1 MSVTV
6 VCTRALLFIVISL
19 SCTALAVAQRPEI
32 AKVEADLVG
41 GYLYVTGENFGRKDQ
56 LTLKLSGEPLTITV
70 KTDIQMIATLPVGT
84 QPGTYRLTLQKGR
97 GADVLDSVDVTIGST
112 GPAGPEGPQGQQGPA
127 GPAGPQ
133 GPQGPAGAAGS
144 PGAQGPQGEQGP
156 QGPAGQAGA
165 QGEPGAAGPQGPQ
178 GVAGP
183 QGPAGQNGAQGPQG
197 VAGPQGPQGAAGPQG
212 PAGATVAVFP
222 VGRSAVS
229 GATAVSTVD
238 GATPLV
244 CLGQNIGQ
252 ATIDPNWFGSGS
264 IEYRLVV
271 FGQKTSG
278 PAGEDVYFDLCRGSN
293 MGDINGS
300 LLVTNTITANP
311 QNSDSGWQTL
321 TGSDPVRMNLLARR
335 RSSAAGSY
343 THAYVLVRPAP

>member
-6 VCTRALLFIVISL
+6 ICTRAILFLVIVL
-19 SCTALAVAQRPEI
+19 SCTALTFAQRGEI
-32 AKVEADLVG
+32 SKVEADLVG
-41 GYLYVTGENFGRKDQ
+41 GYLYVTGENFSRRELG
-56 LTLKLSGEPLTITV
+56 LKLAGEPLSILV
-70 KTDIQMIATLPVGT
+70 KTDVQLIAALPAGT

-97 GADVLDSVDVTIGST
+97 GADVLDSLDVTIGSV
-112 GPAGPEGPQGQQGPA
+112 GPAGPEGPQGQAGPAGPSGQQGPQGEPGAPGAQGQRGEAGPA
-127 GPAGPQ
+127 GPAGQ
-133 GPQGPAGAAGS
+133 DGA
-144 PGAQGPQGEQGP
+144 PGAQGSQGPQGEPGP

-165 QGEPGAAGPQGPQ
+165 QGPQ

-183 QGPAGQNGAQGPQG
+183 QGPAGPQG
-197 VAGPQGPQGAAGPQG
+197 VAGPQGPAGQ
-212 PAGATVAVFP
+212 TVAVFA

-229 GATAVSTVD
+229 GATAVSTIE
-238 GATPLV
+238 GAIPLV

-252 ATIDPNWFGSGS
+252 ATIDPSWFGTGS
-264 IEYRLVV
+264 VEFRLVV

-293 MGDINGS
+293 LGDINGS
-300 LLVTNTITANP
+300 LLVTNTINANP

-321 TGSDPVRMNLLARR
+321 TGTEPVRMNLLARR
-335 RSSAAGSY
+335 KSGAAGSY

>member
-6 VCTRALLFIVISL
+6 VCTRALFFILITL
-19 SCTALAVAQRPEI
+19 SCTAFTLAQRPEI
-32 AKVEADLVG
+32 TKVEADLVG
-41 GYLYVTGENFGRKDQ
+41 GYLYVTGENFGRRDQ
-56 LTLKLSGEPLTITV
+56 LALRLSGEPLTIVV
-70 KTDIQMIATLPVGT
+70 KTDLQLIATLPNGT

-97 GADVLDSVDVTIGST
+97 GADVVDSVDVTIGNT
-112 GPAGPEGPQGQQGPA
+112 GPA

-133 GPQGPAGAAGS
+133 GSKGEPGAAGS
-144 PGAQGPQGEQGP
+144 PGAQGPQGEPGP
-156 QGPAGQAGA
+156 QGPAGQTGPQGQPGA
-165 QGEPGAAGPQGPQ
+165 QGAQGQ
-178 GVAGP
+178 VGP

-197 VAGPQGPQGAAGPQG
+197 VPGPQGPQGVAGPQGPQGIPGPQG

-229 GATAVSTVD
+229 GATAVSTVE

-252 ATIDPNWFGSGS
+252 ATIDPSWFGSGS

-278 PAGEDVYFDLCRGSN
+278 PAGEDVYFDLCRGAN
-293 MGDINGS
+293 MNDSNGS
-300 LLVTNTITANP
+300 LLVTNTINANP

-321 TGSDPVRMNLLARR
+321 TGSDPVRMNLLGRR
-335 RSSAAGSY
+335 RSTAAGSY

>member
-6 VCTRALLFIVISL
+6 ICTRALLFFVALL
-19 SCTALAVAQRPEI
+19 SCTAFTYAQRSEI
-32 AKVEADLVG
+32 SKVEADLVG
-41 GYLYVTGENFGRKDQ
+41 GYLYVSGENFGRRDQ
-56 LTLKLSGEPLTITV
+56 PTLKLAGEPLALLV
-70 KTDIQMIATLPVGT
+70 KTDVQLIAALPAGI

-97 GADVLDSVDVTIGST
+97 GSDVLDSVDVTIGGV

-127 GPAGPQ
+127 GPAGLP
-133 GPQGPAGAAGS
+133 GPAGQ
-144 PGAQGPQGEQGP
+144 PGPQGEAGALGLQGEP
-156 QGPAGQAGA
+156 GLQGPAGQT
-165 QGEPGAAGPQGPQ
+165 GPQGPQ

-183 QGPAGQNGAQGPQG
+183 QGAQG
-197 VAGPQGPQGAAGPQG
+197 VAGPQGPAGQTGPQGAAGPQGPQGVAGPQG

-229 GATAVSTVD
+229 GATAVSTIE

-244 CLGQNIGQ
+244 CLGQNTGQ
-252 ATIDPNWFGSGS
+252 AKIDPTWFGSGS
-264 IEYRLVV
+264 VEYRLVV

-278 PAGEDVYFDLCRGSN
+278 PAGDDVYFDLCRGSN
-293 MGDINGS
+293 MNDSNGS

-321 TGSDPVRMNLLARR
+321 TGSDPVRLNLLGRR
-335 RSSAAGSY
+335 RSGASGSY